1 MPKQNQYMVPNSDQ
15 FYQEIDTETDGSF
28 NNIDEL
34 FPYLPQF
41 HENNVLYI
49 ALLCIFMISLFCQ

>member
-1 MPKQNQYMVPNSDQ
+1 MVPNSDQ